1 MPRNSG
7 AFPLGALKLQI
18 VPLSQVEIASNR
30 QRQEFD
36 PDALQEL
43 KNSIEDRGLMH
54 PIVVRHEGSRMI
66 LVAGER
72 RLRAID
78 DMAELGSQFN
88 FDGKEVPLG
97 SIPVVT
103 LGELTTLEAEEAEL
117 DENLKRRDLTWQ
129 ETADAHARLHKLRV
143 AQQQARSKEFPV
155 EQGYVA
161 TPSQTIADTA
171 KEIHGRSDG
180 AYQDNVRKEIIV
192 ARHLDNPV
200 IAKAKNLDEAF
211 KLLKKQE
218 EADKNRKLAATVG
231 ETFTSDIHQLV
242 NKDCLTHMRQFM
254 SAESVDVILTDPPYG
269 MDADQFGDG
278 GGKMTGI
285 EHHYKDDYHTWKH
298 LLSQFAKEIYRIAKP
313 QAHAYLFCDFDRFHE
328 LKDFMQT
335 AGWYVHR
342 TPFVVH
348 KLDSGRVP
356 LPDRGPRRQ
365 WELVLYAIKGNKTTT
380 HIYPDV
386 IPCTADKNMSH
397 GAQKPVALFQNLLQ
411 RSVKAGDV
419 VFDGFAGSGTIFEA
433 AHTYKCQAIA
443 CELNPEYYGMAMKRL
458 QALKDNETLGLFP

>member
-1 MPRNSG
+1 M
-7 AFPLGALKLQI
+7 QI

-143 AQQQARSKEFPV
+143 GQKEALQKELNTAVPPQTVAATAQ
-155 EQGYVA
+155 
-161 TPSQTIADTA
+161 
-171 KEIHGRSDG
+171 EIHGRSDG

-285 EHHYKDDYHTWKH
+285 EHHYKDDYAHWAP
-298 LLSQFAKEIYRIAKP
+298 LLQDFAVESFRIAKP

-328 LKDFMQT
+328 LKLFMQN